1 MALVLMWNIFEFDLR
16 LFIQIIGTALG
27 TRAAP
32 TFACLFMGKIDKM
45 IRWAAIVG
53 IRNLIHF
60 YKRFIDDILI
70 IWLGTEEE
78 FLTFMQTI
86 NSLHPTKKFTCEYNI
101 KERSTTFLD
110 TKITII
116 NNRIETDLY
125 RKPTDRVQYL
135 LPSSSHPSHIFTNVP
150 FSLALR
156 LVRIVSQRERLIDRL
171 QELKEML
178 LINTSYRIV
187 SHSYCTNLSWNQQ
200 LKIEISC
207 EYTLHL
213 SKNTYNVMHV

>member
-78 FLTFMQTI
+78 FITFMKTI
-86 NSLHPTKKFTCEYNI
+86 NSLHPTIKFSCEYNI
-101 KERSTTFLD
+101 KERFTTFLD

-125 RKPTDRVQYL
+125 RKPTDQVQYL

-171 QELKEML
+171 
-178 LINTSYRIV
+178 
-187 SHSYCTNLSWNQQ
+187 
-200 LKIEISC
+200 
-207 EYTLHL
+207 
-213 SKNTYNVMHV
+213 